1 MQFCINCYNTRM
13 ATILQYFVLIL
24 AGYLSGVGVNFIVE
38 WFYLRRKFLSDDC
51 EVEIQDLGWRR
62 FLVWPFSSSSCPTAH
77 KIRIILVEIIF
88 VFLTMWLWISPPE
101 RVEFWWGFPVLIY
114 FAIVVVMDVEYRV
127 VLHPISLAGV
137 VLGSIVGVYRHG
149 LLITFVGGI
158 IGFTIMYVLYKF
170 GELFMRWVNRRRGDQ
185 IDEVALGFGDVNMA
199 GVVGLFLGWPPII
212 LGLLFAIFSGGGFS
226 ILFVIVSLFLRKFR
240 AFAALPYAPFL
251 ALAAL
256 LMLFF
261 PNEVALWITPLSSP

>member
-1 MQFCINCYNTRM
+1 
-13 ATILQYFVLIL
+13 
-24 AGYLSGVGVNFIVE
+24 
-38 WFYLRRKFLSDDC
+38 
-51 EVEIQDLGWRR
+51 
-62 FLVWPFSSSSCPTAH
+62 
-77 KIRIILVEIIF
+77 
-88 VFLTMWLWISPPE
+88 
-101 RVEFWWGFPVLIY
+101 
-114 FAIVVVMDVEYRV
+114 
-127 VLHPISLAGV
+127 
-137 VLGSIVGVYRHG
+137 
-149 LLITFVGGI
+149 
-158 IGFTIMYVLYKF
+158 
-170 GELFMRWVNRRRGDQ
+170 MRWVNRRRGDQ